1 MLCPEELATVTTAA
15 AISLAQGRSTEE
27 LNILA
32 AVFTQIGD
40 VLATIAVQRGALEA
54 CCEQKCSQDNPR
66 LGDAKI
72 ETPSFHSN
80 IAT

>member
-15 AISLAQGRSTEE
+15 AIGLAQGRSIED

-54 CCEQKCSQDNPR
+54 CCEPKET
-66 LGDAKI
+66 DAKY
-72 ETPSFHSN
+72 TVSKHSSN
-80 IAT
+80 YHL